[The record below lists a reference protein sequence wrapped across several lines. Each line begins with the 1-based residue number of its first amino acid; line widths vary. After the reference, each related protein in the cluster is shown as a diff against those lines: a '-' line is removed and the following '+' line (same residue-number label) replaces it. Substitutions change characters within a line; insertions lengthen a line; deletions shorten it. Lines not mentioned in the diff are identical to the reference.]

1 MKFEWDEEKRLAN
14 IAKHGIDF
22 IDVCRLFDAPF
33 LIAPDIRHNYGEDRS
48 IAFGHVRERLMVVAF
63 TKRQETIASFLR
75 ERQTNVKKRNLKT
88 ESRTDW
94 KRVDAMKDEDVDLSD
109 IPELDDDF
117 FKNAVLDL
125 PKPKAT
131 VTLRVDSD
139 VIEWYR
145 AKGKGYQ
152 TLINA
157 VLKGWAE
164 QHRA

>member
-1 MKFEWDEEKRLAN
+1 M
-14 IAKHGIDF
+14 
-22 IDVCRLFDAPF
+22 
-33 LIAPDIRHNYGEDRS
+33 
-48 IAFGHVRERLMVVAF
+48 
-63 TKRQETIASFLR
+63 
-75 ERQTNVKKRNLKT
+75 KT

-117 FKNAVLDL
+117 FKNAVLVL